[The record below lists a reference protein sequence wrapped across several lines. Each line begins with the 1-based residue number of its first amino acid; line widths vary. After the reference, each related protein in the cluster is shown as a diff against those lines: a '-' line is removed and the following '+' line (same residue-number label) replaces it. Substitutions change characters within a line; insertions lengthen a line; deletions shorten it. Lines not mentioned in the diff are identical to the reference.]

1 MAESDSFIQ
10 EVSEEVRRDR
20 MYAVWRRYG
29 PWLIAAIV
37 LAVLLAAGK
46 GWWENKDAARKA
58 ELGGEMLAADAIED
72 PDEAATAFLA
82 VAEEGEYQYPVLA
95 RLRAA
100 ASLAA
105 AGKIDEA
112 AAQYDAIKA
121 TEGVDPRFHDLAEL
135 RSVMLL
141 SERMDPDEMLDRLG
155 PLTVDGS
162 VWRLPALE
170 YEAAAHV
177 KNGEPK
183 QALASLRTILDI
195 PQLPPAA
202 QGRATE
208 LIEAIEATL
217 DPEDKPA
224 EDIAS
229 DDASSEQAAP
239 EEKTEEPEEADA
251 PSTDEDASATGEGA
265 DK

>member
-37 LAVLLAAGK
+37 LVVLLAAGK
-46 GWWENKDAARKA
+46 GWWENKVETRKA
-58 ELGGEMLAADAIED
+58 ELGGAFLEADTIED
-72 PDEAATAFLA
+72 SDEAATAFLA
-82 VAEEGEYQYPVLA
+82 IAEQGEYQYPVLA

-121 TEGVDPRFHDLAEL
+121 TEGVDPRFRDLAEL

-141 SERMDPDEMLDRLG
+141 SERLEPDEMLDRLG
-155 PLTVDGS
+155 PLTVDGA

-170 YEAAAHV
+170 YEAAAHLR
-177 KNGEPK
+177 NGEPK
-183 QALASLRTILDI
+183 QALASLRTILDL
-195 PQLPPAA
+195 PRLPPAA
-202 QGRATE
+202 QGRTSE

-217 DPEDKPA
+217 DPEETPA
-224 EDIAS
+224 E
-229 DDASSEQAAP
+229 
-239 EEKTEEPEEADA
+239 EEKTEEPEQAETSSD
-251 PSTDEDASATGEGA
+251 DETPAATGEG
-265 DK
+265 DDR

>member
-20 MYAVWRRYG
+20 MYDVWRRFG

-46 GWWENKDAARKA
+46 GWWENRVETRKA
-58 ELGGEMLAADAIED
+58 ELGGALLEAGDIED
-72 PDEAATAFLA
+72 SDEAASAFLA
-82 VAEEGEYQYPVLA
+82 VAEGGEYQYPVLA
-95 RLRAA
+95 GLRAA

-121 TEGVDPRFHDLAEL
+121 IEGIDDRFRDLAEL
-135 RSVMLL
+135 RTVMLL
-141 SERMDPDEMLDRLG
+141 SERMEADEMLDRLG

-170 YEAAAHV
+170 YEAAAHL
-177 KNGEPK
+177 KNGAPE
-183 QALASLRTILDI
+183 QALASLRTILE
-195 PQLPPAA
+195 LPDLLPSAR
-202 QGRATE
+202 GRADE

-217 DPEDKPA
+217 DPE
-224 EDIAS
+224 
-229 DDASSEQAAP
+229 
-239 EEKTEEPEEADA
+239 EKTEDLQEAKA
-251 PSTDEDASATGEGA
+251 PSTGEDTTVSPEEGA